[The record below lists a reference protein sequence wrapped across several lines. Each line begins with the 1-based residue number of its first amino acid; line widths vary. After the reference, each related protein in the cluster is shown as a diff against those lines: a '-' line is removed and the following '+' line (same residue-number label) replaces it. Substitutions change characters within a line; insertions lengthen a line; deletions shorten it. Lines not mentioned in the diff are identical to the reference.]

1 MAQPASLS
9 SQTVGDRTQ
18 VLTLDGSCDRS
29 TAVEVEQRITTV
41 LDAGRTEIVFDLRGV
56 NSLGSSM
63 LHVLFRGLVQTNGR
77 SGSFVL
83 VKPNASVWARFETS
97 GLDRAFAS
105 AHDLKGA
112 LAKASIVGLTQQ

>member
-9 SQTVGDRTQ
+9 SETVGERTQ
-18 VLTLDGSCDRS
+18 VLTLDGTCDSS
-29 TAVEVEQRITTV
+29 TALEVEQRIATV

-63 LHVLFRGLVQTNGR
+63 LHVLFRGLVQANGR

-83 VKPNASVWARFETS
+83 VKPNASVWALFETS
-97 GLDRAFAS
+97 GLDRAFLS
-105 AHDLKGA
+105 TLDLKGA
-112 LAKASIVGLTQQ
+112 LAKGRMCH